1 MILNNR
7 IIAFIILNDQY
18 MKKLL
23 PLLLAMILISCGKQ
37 ETFTLWQL
45 SSQVNTIGNSYVIRT
60 ANDKIIVMDGGTN
73 HEKDYLRGFIEALG
87 GKVDMWF
94 LSHPHGDHIG
104 AVTAILQSLNRL
116 EIKQIY
122 HSRFTE
128 ELIDCEKGCA
138 EATRK
143 FYAMLDNLTD
153 IEVIDCH
160 CGDIFELDGVKIK
173 VLAEKN
179 PEMADKDYNNS
190 SMVVKVWDKQK
201 SIIFL
206 GDLGPIGGQKLLKS
220 EYAED
225 LKCDYLQMAHHGQ
238 AGCDK
243 EFYDKTEF
251 RACLWPTPSWVYDND
266 QGGGYNTGRL
276 KTMEVREW
284 MKEKGITEH
293 YLSFEGLTK
302 IE

>member
-1 MILNNR
+1 
-7 IIAFIILNDQY
+7 

-23 PLLLAMILISCGKQ
+23 PLLLAMVLISCGRQ

-45 SSQVNTIGNSYVIRT
+45 SSQINTIGNSYVIRT
-60 ANDKIIVMDGGTN
+60 ANDKIIVMDGGVN
-73 HEKDYLRGFIEALG
+73 QEKDYLKGFLEALG
-87 GKVDMWF
+87 GEVDMWF
-94 LSHPHGDHIG
+94 ISHPHGDHMG
-104 AVTAILQSLNRL
+104 AFNAIIQNPGGLKINRVG
-116 EIKQIY
+116 

-128 ELIDCEKGCA
+128 GLIDTEPGCA
-138 EATRK
+138 EATRQ
-143 FYAMLDNLTD
+143 FYSMLDGLTET
-153 IEVIDCH
+153 EVIDCH
-160 CGDIFELDGVKIK
+160 CGDMFEIDGVKIK

-179 PEMADKDYNNS
+179 PEMDDKDYNNS
-190 SMVVKVWDKQK
+190 SMVLKVWDKKK

-206 GDLGPIGGQKLLKS
+206 GDLGPVGGQKLLKS